1 MKKSFK
7 QVLDEGDFNI
17 YSREVDQVTLE
28 EKILLVKGGKVVAG
42 IIRKGNIIREIDVD
56 AMDKE

>member
-17 YSREVDQVTLE
+17 YSREVDQRTLE
-28 EKILLVKGGKVVAG
+28 EKILLVKGDKVVAG
-42 IIRKGNIIREIDVD
+42 IIRKGKVIKEIDVD